1 MTHAAPPTGSAPG
14 SAASSDRRD
23 RYRQQTLA
31 SIGGWSGTIIAAVPT
46 AVFVAVNVAASLRT
60 AVIAAVGSAMLLAAV
75 RLIRRQPMSQVGTGL
90 FGVLVA
96 ALIANATGEARNYFL
111 VGILGSFGYG
121 LVFAISMVVRRP
133 LVGVVW
139 EFLDPI
145 TAHPPAPES
154 SDSSVSLAW
163 YHRRPLRRAYQL
175 ATAAGVVVFFGR
187 GVVQLLLY
195 LSEHTLWLG
204 IARVVMGYPLW
215 IAAAGSGFWLVRR
228 ARRAVTGTPASP
240 G

>member
-1 MTHAAPPTGSAPG
+1 M
-14 SAASSDRRD
+14 
-23 RYRQQTLA
+23 
-31 SIGGWSGTIIAAVPT
+31 V
-46 AVFVAVNVAASLRT
+46 
-60 AVIAAVGSAMLLAAV
+60 LAAV
-75 RLIRRQPMSQVGTGL
+75 RLVRRQPMSQVATGL

-121 LVFAISMVVRRP
+121 LVFAISMAVRRP

-145 TAHPPAPES
+145 TAHPALAGS
-154 SDSSVSLAW
+154 STSPAW

-204 IARVVMGYPLW
+204 VARVVMGYPLW
-215 IAAAGSGFWLVRR
+215 IAAAAFGFWWVRR
-228 ARRAVTGTPASP
+228 ARRAVTETPASP
-240 G
+240 GR